1 MYLQVKKPEDDF
13 KNLKVINEDD
23 GTEDVR
29 GEKESEEKKPKK
41 KQSRKKE
48 SKKKENSAV
57 DEEDEETSTTEEAEL
72 KAIPE
77 AEVCDLSVVLYNRTV
92 SALLGEI

>member
-1 MYLQVKKPEDDF
+1 M
-13 KNLKVINEDD
+13 INEDD

-57 DEEDEETSTTEEAEL
+57 DEEDEETSTTEEVEL

-77 AEVCDLSVVLYNRTV
+77 AEVGNWLIDTSIIKSCL
-92 SALLGEI
+92 II